1 MSERGTVKNNRT
13 AAVEGHYSPSI
24 SHPQVTPYTVTVG
37 LFSSVRQ
44 LRVQIKQWA
53 SKCIQHSTVEIRDSD
68 VIRQNGELDGVVVWG
83 SGNVT
88 GTVPKMLVRLFL
100 PSWYYQITKLA
111 MGSWHR
117 GSAHALHFSS
127 ACMRSWVQIPQC
139 PFLTINL

>member
-88 GTVPKMLVRLFL
+88 DTVAQNVSKTIFAILVLSDHKVGYGL
-100 PSWYYQITKLA
+100 LA
-111 MGSWHR
+111 QG
-117 GSAHALHFSS
+117 
-127 ACMRSWVQIPQC
+127 
-139 PFLTINL
+139 